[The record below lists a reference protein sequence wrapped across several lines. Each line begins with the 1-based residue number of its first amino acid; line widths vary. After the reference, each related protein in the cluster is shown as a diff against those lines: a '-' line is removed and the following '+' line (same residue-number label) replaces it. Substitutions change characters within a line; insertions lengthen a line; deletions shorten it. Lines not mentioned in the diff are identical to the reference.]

1 MGKNGI
7 KILLLITVMIMAVP
21 SDAKKLVLLAPD
33 NNNQKVIKRYNR
45 YKHRYR
51 MSSYNSRG
59 FTAVFGVRTNSV
71 MSTDDVEVNV
81 VKKWIQDAAVNDREN
96 RLYFVE
102 IKNKSD
108 DTIYIDK
115 SYCFKIYNN
124 GRRYRYF
131 DPNNQLADTTRRFI
145 TIPPHSKRNLSDYK
159 AELIN
164 RGKYQEMKITDYP
177 EEFDWDAKSAGVS
190 KGYMHVNE
198 VLSYTEENSPYYRSF
213 VIPYSKDKGF
223 SEYSYMIVNFYMRQ
237 LIGSYLPEV
246 YQGVFYSDF
255 SLCGGDKYT
264 ITNAEWIDERIPYDR

>member
-81 VKKWIQDAAVNDREN
+81 VKKWIQNAAVNDREN

-108 DTIYIDK
+108 DTEIHHYPIPQQKK
-115 SYCFKIYNN
+115 SV
-124 GRRYRYF
+124 G
-131 DPNNQLADTTRRFI
+131 L
-145 TIPPHSKRNLSDYK
+145 
-159 AELIN
+159 
-164 RGKYQEMKITDYP
+164 
-177 EEFDWDAKSAGVS
+177 
-190 KGYMHVNE
+190 
-198 VLSYTEENSPYYRSF
+198 
-213 VIPYSKDKGF
+213 
-223 SEYSYMIVNFYMRQ
+223 
-237 LIGSYLPEV
+237 
-246 YQGVFYSDF
+246 
-255 SLCGGDKYT
+255 
-264 ITNAEWIDERIPYDR
+264 

>member
-102 IKNKSD
+102 IKNKSV
-108 DTIYIDK
+108 DTEIHHYPTPQQKK
-115 SYCFKIYNN
+115 SV
-124 GRRYRYF
+124 G
-131 DPNNQLADTTRRFI
+131 L
-145 TIPPHSKRNLSDYK
+145 
-159 AELIN
+159 
-164 RGKYQEMKITDYP
+164 
-177 EEFDWDAKSAGVS
+177 
-190 KGYMHVNE
+190 
-198 VLSYTEENSPYYRSF
+198 
-213 VIPYSKDKGF
+213 
-223 SEYSYMIVNFYMRQ
+223 
-237 LIGSYLPEV
+237 
-246 YQGVFYSDF
+246 
-255 SLCGGDKYT
+255 
-264 ITNAEWIDERIPYDR
+264 